1 VTAKLLSWSTADLKL
16 AATAVR
22 WGELVVF
29 PTETVYGLWAD
40 ARNDWAVQKI
50 FEAKNRP
57 SQNPLIIHLADKD
70 MISDYAKIRSPKEK
84 RLIDLLM
91 PWPLTIVLESRET
104 ISLTTRA
111 NAPTVAVRI
120 PSHALAH
127 GFLARA
133 WIPIAAP
140 SANTSGRPSA
150 TNKDMVRKDLSQKVP
165 YIIDGWSC
173 EYGIEST
180 VIKVKDD
187 SIFILRPWFVTK
199 EDIELALWDTTKV
212 LYSEARQEQSPGTRY
227 QHYTP
232 SIPVCRFHETG
243 ELQLWSDTH
252 PQDKVALIVT
262 EETYNL
268 IRSTITAMK
277 NVTYFHRWSMQN
289 LAACAHNLYN
299 LYFQAEQKE
308 YHSIWVESLPMQGLG
323 ISIMNRINKSVS
335 PTPTADW
342 KSDHV

>member
-1 VTAKLLSWSTADLKL
+1 M
-16 AATAVR
+16 AAIAVR
-22 WGELVVF
+22 SGELVVF

-57 SQNPLIIHLADKD
+57 SQNPLIIHLADKS
-70 MISDYAKIRSPKEK
+70 MISDYAMIRSPKEK
-84 RLIDLLM
+84 KLIDLLM

-104 ISLTTRA
+104 ISLTARA
-111 NAPTVAVRI
+111 NGSTVAVRI
-120 PSHALAH
+120 PSHPVAH
-127 GFLARA
+127 SFLAKA

-150 TNKDMVRKDLSQKVP
+150 TNKDMVRKDLSQKLS

-180 VIKVKDD
+180 VVKVSDD
-187 SIFILRPWFVTK
+187 TVFILRPWFVTK
-199 EDIELALWDTTKV
+199 EDIERALWNTTKV
-212 LYSEARQEQSPGTRY
+212 LYSQARQEQSPGTRY

-232 SIPVCRFHETG
+232 SIPVFRFHDTS
-243 ELQLWSDTH
+243 ELQWWSDVH
-252 PQDKVALIVT
+252 PQDKAALIVT
-262 EETYNL
+262 EETYSR
-268 IRSTITAMK
+268 IRSTTTDMK
-277 NVTYFHRWSMQN
+277 NLTYFHRGSIQN

-299 LYFQAEQKE
+299 LYFQAEQKG
-308 YHSIWVESLPMQGLG
+308 YNSIRVESLPMQWLG

-335 PTPTADW
+335 PTPATDW
-342 KSDHV
+342 RSDDF